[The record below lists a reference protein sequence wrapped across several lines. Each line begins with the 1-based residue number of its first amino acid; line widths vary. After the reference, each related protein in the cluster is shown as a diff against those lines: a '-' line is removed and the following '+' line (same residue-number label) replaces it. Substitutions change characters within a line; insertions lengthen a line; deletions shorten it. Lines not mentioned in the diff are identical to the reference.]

1 MSMER
6 FEWWM
11 RSIGRKW
18 RVTSGEKRLVY
29 NTDSTD
35 AENIVRIREKGR
47 RGARMKRGRKRSLQ
61 YPHGSLVDV
70 KAVSRQ
76 RRWQIARRAEGKCEW
91 CGLPLNRYAAMCDD
105 CASKIRMRA
114 RKRGGFKPWRPGGRA
129 RNRDS
134 RGGGRV
140 QNVHQA
146 AAA

>member
-18 RVTSGEKRLVY
+18 RVTSGEKRLGL
-29 NTDSTD
+29 NTEST
-35 AENIVRIREKGR
+35 EPEHRVRIREKGR
-47 RGARMKRGRKRSLQ
+47 RSARMKRGRKRSLQ

-91 CGLPLNRYAAMCDD
+91 CGLPLNRYE
-105 CASKIRMRA
+105 I
-114 RKRGGFKPWRPGGRA
+114 GRA
-129 RNRDS
+129 SCREERRWPWS
-134 RGGGRV
+134 
-140 QNVHQA
+140 
-146 AAA
+146 